1 MRVWIDQDYCTGS
14 GLCELIEPRVFAI
27 GGDGLARVHA
37 SEVPPECED
46 EVRDA
51 AESCPG
57 GCIRLEPRPLSRT
70 YASFPP
76 AHVKPADRVNDGIVV
91 TVNETAPVLVLGPVL
106 RYVGETA
113 VSVWLETVQM
123 TQPTASAAAPAIS
136 ASAASVAVT
145 VRPYRQCRGSSRKPR
160 IACLTRV

>member
-1 MRVWIDQDYCTGS
+1 MRVWIDRDYCTGS

-27 GGDGLARVHA
+27 GGDGLARVRA
-37 SEVPPECED
+37 PEVPPGCED

-76 AHVKPADRVNDGIVV
+76 AHVTPADRGNRRNRGHRERKAARRQVMLMGASN
-91 TVNETAPVLVLGPVL
+91 TPL
-106 RYVGETA
+106 A
-113 VSVWLETVQM
+113 VS
-123 TQPTASAAAPAIS
+123 
-136 ASAASVAVT
+136 
-145 VRPYRQCRGSSRKPR
+145 R
-160 IACLTRV
+160 

>member
-1 MRVWIDQDYCTGS
+1 MAGPRPRAPGQRLMRVWIDQDYCTGS

-76 AHVKPADRVNDGIVV
+76 TPRK
-91 TVNETAPVLVLGPVL
+91 T
-106 RYVGETA
+106 
-113 VSVWLETVQM
+113 
-123 TQPTASAAAPAIS
+123 
-136 ASAASVAVT
+136 
-145 VRPYRQCRGSSRKPR
+145 RGSGSTTESWSALPGEARQG
-160 IACLTRV
+160 LTRMPS

>member
-14 GLCELIEPRVFAI
+14 GLCQLIEPRVFAI

-76 AHVKPADRVNDGIVV
+76 TPRKTRGSGKRRNRGH
-91 TVNETAPVLVLGPVL
+91 VNETAPVLVLGCCP
-106 RYVGETA
+106 
-113 VSVWLETVQM
+113 
-123 TQPTASAAAPAIS
+123 
-136 ASAASVAVT
+136 
-145 VRPYRQCRGSSRKPR
+145 SSRRSPR
-160 IACLTRV
+160 QTDLTRP